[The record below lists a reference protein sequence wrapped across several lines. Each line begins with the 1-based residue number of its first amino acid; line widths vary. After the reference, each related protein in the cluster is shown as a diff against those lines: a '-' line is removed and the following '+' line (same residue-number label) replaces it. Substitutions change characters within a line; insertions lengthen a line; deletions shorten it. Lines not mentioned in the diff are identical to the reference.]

1 MTEIHKQTQDLCYD
15 FTADQHLGTTLSQIA
30 TNIIAGLNNGIAG
43 FNKKAIDAIGYDTRS
58 EVTAAIMASITYAQ
72 FINAGIITLMTN
84 ANLQYVPILNIIF
97 PFLRMQYSDL
107 GVGWYL
113 NIGTVLTA
121 AMKSLAM

>member
-1 MTEIHKQTQDLCYD
+1 M
-15 FTADQHLGTTLSQIA
+15 
-30 TNIIAGLNNGIAG
+30 
-43 FNKKAIDAIGYDTRS
+43 
-58 EVTAAIMASITYAQ
+58 TAAIMASITYAQ

-84 ANLQYVPILNIIF
+84 ANLQFVPILNFIF

-121 AMKSLAM
+121 AMKSLAMQPWIQLAIGVVGYKVGKFKDYHMAGKKVSAEGEEPYVT